1 MICIISLVAFAY
13 SKQLTAAVT
22 LYFTLF
28 AFWCVLKHLYT
39 DLREKTS
46 CVVHLQHATGS
57 GRVFSGFGVSLI
69 VRSWGS
75 DFSRN
80 SRFAKIGAGCGIT
93 I

>member
-57 GRVFSGFGVSLI
+57 GRVFSGFGVSLKTCGVGDLI
-69 VRSWGS
+69 FLGTQDLPKLAR
-75 DFSRN
+75 D
-80 SRFAKIGAGCGIT
+80 AG
-93 I
+93 